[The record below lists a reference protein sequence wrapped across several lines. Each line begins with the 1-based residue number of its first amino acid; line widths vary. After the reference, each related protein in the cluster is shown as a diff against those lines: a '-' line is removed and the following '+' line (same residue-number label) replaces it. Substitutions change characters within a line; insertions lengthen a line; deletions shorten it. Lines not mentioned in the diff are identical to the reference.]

1 MFKSDAPA
9 IGAPNLHLNQCI
21 KKFSF
26 YIIGM
31 LIIFLNIDFGAF
43 IKKGYQDFIYYKD
56 AKF

>member
-1 MFKSDAPA
+1 MRHAA
-9 IGAPNLHLNQCI
+9 IGAPNLYLNQCI

-31 LIIFLNIDFGAF
+31 LIIFLNIDFDAF